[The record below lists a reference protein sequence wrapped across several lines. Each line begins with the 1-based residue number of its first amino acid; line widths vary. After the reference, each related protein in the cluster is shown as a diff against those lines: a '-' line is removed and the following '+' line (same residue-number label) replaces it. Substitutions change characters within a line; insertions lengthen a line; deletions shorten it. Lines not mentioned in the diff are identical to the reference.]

1 MMNAFA
7 EALTGQRQAQAQG
20 KNLPTLFPLM
30 KRDARTL
37 VEHPVTIALR
47 DRVGVEPA
55 DHLLVFIRSGET
67 LPIRDRAAPI
77 LAADGRVS
85 GAVLAFQDN
94 VEASASVRMYDPS
107 VLLSRLTHE
116 LKNPL
121 ESILGDGH
129 DLLEEAQ
136 RRGAVQHQAYLE
148 QLRRSALSTWLLVSN
163 YLDFSRIEN
172 GQLRVLKQSVD
183 LNELLQRVEHQ
194 YAAEAAH
201 RQIIFE
207 SSLEAGL
214 PMIEAD
220 PLALE
225 RVFAN
230 LVHNGLK
237 FTPASGRVTIHSF
250 RHEHV
255 IAAMVTDAGPGIAA
269 EEVPL
274 LFKKYRRTFAPARS
288 HSPDSPD
295 GPPSPG
301 LGLFVANT
309 LVEAHGGRIDV
320 QSAPEQG
327 SRFTVLLPPLA

>member
-1 MMNAFA
+1 M
-7 EALTGQRQAQAQG
+7 
-20 KNLPTLFPLM
+20 
-30 KRDARTL
+30 
-37 VEHPVTIALR
+37 H
-47 DRVGVEPA
+47 
-55 DHLLVFIRSGET
+55 
-67 LPIRDRAAPI
+67 
-77 LAADGRVS
+77 
-85 GAVLAFQDN
+85 
-94 VEASASVRMYDPS
+94 DPS
-107 VLLSRLTHE
+107 AVLSRLTYE

-129 DLLEEAQ
+129 DLLENAQ
-136 RRGAVQHQAYLE
+136 RRGAVQHHAYLE
-148 QLRRSALSTWLLVSN
+148 QLRRSALSTLLLVSN

-172 GQLRVLKQSVD
+172 GQLCLLKQPID
-183 LNELLQRVEHQ
+183 INALLQRVEHQ

-201 RQIIFE
+201 RQITFE
-207 SSLEAGL
+207 SSLEGGL

-237 FTPASGRVTIHSF
+237 LTPASGRVTIHSF
-250 RHEHV
+250 RHDNV

-274 LFKKYRRTFAPARS
+274 LFKKYRRMFAPASTANPANLDRS
-288 HSPDSPD
+288 A
-295 GPPSPG
+295 SPG

-309 LVEAHGGRIDV
+309 LVEAHGGRIEV

-327 SRFTVLLPPLA
+327 SRFTVLLPCLA